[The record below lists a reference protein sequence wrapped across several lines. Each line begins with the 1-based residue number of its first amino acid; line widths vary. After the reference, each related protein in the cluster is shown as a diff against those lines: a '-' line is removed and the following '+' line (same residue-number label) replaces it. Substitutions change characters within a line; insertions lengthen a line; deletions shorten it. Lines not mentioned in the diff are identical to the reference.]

1 MEEVKIILS
10 GLWVATML
18 IYLLGDVLRIFSGDS
33 ERMFA
38 KMGQMT
44 QWMWLGIAVL
54 MVIPIIMVVLSL
66 TLNYPMNRKVNII
79 MAVFWLLFNLVG
91 LPTYPSSYDRF
102 LLIVSMGFNVLTIWN
117 AWRWVL

>member
-1 MEEVKIILS
+1 
-10 GLWVATML
+10 
-18 IYLLGDVLRIFSGDS
+18 
-33 ERMFA
+33 MFA
-38 KMGQMT
+38 EMGQMT

-66 TLNYPMNRKVNII
+66 TLNYPMNRRANII